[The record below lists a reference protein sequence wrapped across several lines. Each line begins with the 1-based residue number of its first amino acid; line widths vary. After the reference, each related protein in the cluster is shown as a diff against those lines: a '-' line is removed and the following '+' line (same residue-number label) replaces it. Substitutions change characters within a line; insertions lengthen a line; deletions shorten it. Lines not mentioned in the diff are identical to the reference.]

1 LLSPGV
7 GLGIT
12 FMGMV
17 LLGLFTPI
25 DKLTIPA
32 IRANLET
39 LLLSGDPPT
48 LAQALCVLSTGVIT
62 SEQEKQLKLKLVSV
76 LQGINPESVPILTD
90 REKAVFDALLLSR
103 NSNLVFAAKAVA
115 PYFSQKDA
123 ARRELLRGSHKGLTP
138 ELLHPSQEIKPD
150 VRELLHP
157 SDEKDEETEDNSD

>member
-1 LLSPGV
+1 MIPCSPSVQKESLKMNLFPTPTRRTPLLGWESLTHTIQAMQKREGLFPYAILVVLVGFAWTFLLTPGV

-62 SEQEKQLKLKLVSV
+62 SEQEKQLKLKLVSI

-90 REKAVFDALLLSR
+90 REKA
-103 NSNLVFAAKAVA
+103 K
-115 PYFSQKDA
+115 
-123 ARRELLRGSHKGLTP
+123 
-138 ELLHPSQEIKPD
+138 
-150 VRELLHP
+150 
-157 SDEKDEETEDNSD
+157 